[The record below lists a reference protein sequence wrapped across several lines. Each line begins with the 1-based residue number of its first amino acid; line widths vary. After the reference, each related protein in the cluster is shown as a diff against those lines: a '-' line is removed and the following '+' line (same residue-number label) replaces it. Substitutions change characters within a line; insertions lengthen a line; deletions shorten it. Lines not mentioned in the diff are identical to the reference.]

1 MDKETKFEEFLKK
14 DGNGYLGF
22 LKRYAV
28 MDDKKLLDREGF
40 YYRQALSYTKLAL
53 FYFGEYEKAN
63 YAKYLQSLD
72 FDVGDFTYAECISS
86 DMDALFAEI
95 TESMR
100 KKLVRDYERLLRF
113 LENGRKCYLK
123 NNVFFD

>member
-14 DGNGYLGF
+14 DGNGYLRF

-28 MDDKKLLDREGF
+28 MDDKVLLDREGF
-40 YYRQALSYTKLAL
+40 FYHQVLTVPRWRCFTLASTKRQTMLNT
-53 FYFGEYEKAN
+53 
-63 YAKYLQSLD
+63 LQSLD
-72 FDVGDFTYAECISS
+72 FDMGDFTYAECILA
-86 DMDALFAEI
+86 DIDGLFTEA
-95 TESMR
+95 TESTQKR
-100 KKLVRDYERLLRF
+100 LKRDYERLLRF